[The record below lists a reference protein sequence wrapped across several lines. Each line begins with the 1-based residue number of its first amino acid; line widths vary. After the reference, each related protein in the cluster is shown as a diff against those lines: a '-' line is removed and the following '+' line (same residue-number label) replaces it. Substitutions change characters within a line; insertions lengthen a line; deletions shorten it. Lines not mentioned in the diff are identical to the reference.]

1 MQRIGIIALVATAT
15 PLAGAAESIPAAE
28 HEFLSRHCAVCHTG
42 DQAQAEVRLDGSE
55 IDWSTRRSTDLW
67 ERVHTALE
75 SEAMP
80 PEGAVQPS
88 GEARDRMVA
97 WLDSQLMRH
106 SGVGGVVP
114 RRLNREEYANSIRD
128 LFDMPGFA
136 LPNSFP
142 SDDSLDG
149 FDNVGEG
156 LVLSPPL
163 MAQYLTLAN
172 GIADELLP
180 PDGGPLKVERK
191 LYRIGPSD
199 LGITSGVAHVDG
211 GGFRLLSIR
220 TNASA
225 AGWPTRFEAVHSG
238 VYRIVIHARAHQTDR
253 MFFDRRTEPL
263 QMYLYAR
270 RKGEQTYELF
280 DNLRKL
286 KEFEVE
292 PSGETQVLT
301 AEIELMLGE
310 TFGIRWAD
318 GPAQSDPSNR
328 GMITKLLQDRV
339 KSDRLFY
346 AALLEYGGSPR
357 GAARKEIYEA
367 VTALM
372 RSGKLD
378 LSDPRLD
385 KAPGELGSLPPRA
398 FRGVSHFIYEEMFRL
413 GPALDVLD
421 AEVEGP
427 IRLIEDDIARTRRLR
442 TEKFLEAGPPGA
454 SRREHA
460 EAVLREFLPK
470 AFRRPVSEA
479 QLQEYMDLV
488 GRYFDENPESSVK
501 DGLHLAVRRALV
513 SPHFLYRGLR
523 PGHLDDFDLAGR
535 LSYFLTSSPPDERL
549 VALALEGRLSQPE
562 VLEQETDRLLHGPQS
577 ENFVRSFTGQWLGT
591 RLLEGIMPDPR
602 LTKYYQQHRRAM
614 NWETEMFF
622 AEILRENLPIDTF
635 IDAGFSYRNEDSNLF
650 YGGDL
655 EDKEMRRVTFP
666 RGGRQGGILG
676 LASVMM
682 ATANGVDTNP
692 ILRGVWLLD
701 NVFGMSLPDP
711 PSNIP
716 AIAPDTSGTTL
727 MRDQLAAHRANASC
741 ARCHN
746 HIDPIGMVL
755 ENFDPIGRWRDHYP
769 IYTKPPDGQETLT
782 EQFYSSVGKGVI
794 DGPPVDAVGI
804 LADGTRMEDVTDLK
818 RYLLERIDVFSRCL
832 TEKLMVY
839 ATGRPLSYGDGRVA
853 DEIVA
858 LTAEQGNGFRGLI
871 VNVVQS
877 EAFNTR

>member
-1 MQRIGIIALVATAT
+1 MRRIGIIALVATAA
-15 PLAGAAESIPAAE
+15 PLAGATESIPAAE
-28 HEFLSRHCAVCHTG
+28 HEFFARHCVVCHSG
-42 DQAQAEVRLDGSE
+42 EQAQAEVRLDGSE
-55 IDWSTRRSTDLW
+55 IDWSTRGTTELW
-67 ERVHTALE
+67 ERVHTALA
-75 SEAMP
+75 SAAMP
-80 PEGAVQPS
+80 PEGAERPS
-88 GEARDRMVA
+88 GAERARMVA
-97 WLDSQLMRH
+97 WLDSQLLRH

-114 RRLNREEYANSIRD
+114 RRLNREEYENSIRE
-128 LFDMPGFA
+128 LFDMPGFV

-163 MAQYLTLAN
+163 LAQYLTLAN

-180 PDGGPLKVERK
+180 PDSGPLEVEHK
-191 LYRIGPSD
+191 LYRIDPSD
-199 LGITSGVAHVDG
+199 LSTTAVAHADDG
-211 GGFRLLSIR
+211 SFRLLSIR

-225 AGWPTRFEAVHSG
+225 AGWPARFETVHSG
-238 VYRIVIHARAHQTDR
+238 VYRIVIQARAYQTDR
-253 MFFDRRTEPL
+253 MFFERLTEPL
-263 QMYLYAR
+263 QVHLYAR
-270 RKGEQTYELF
+270 RKGEQTYERF
-280 DNLRKL
+280 ENLRKL
-286 KEFEVE
+286 KEFTVE

-301 AEIELMLGE
+301 AEIELMQGE
-310 TFGIRWAD
+310 SFGIRWVD
-318 GPAQSDPSNR
+318 GPAQSSPSNR
-328 GMITKLLQDRV
+328 GLVSKVVEDRM
-339 KSDRLFY
+339 KSDRLYY
-346 AALLEYGGSPR
+346 AALLEYGGAPR
-357 GAARKEIYEA
+357 GAGRKEIYEA
-367 VTALM
+367 ITALM
-372 RSGKLD
+372 RSGNLD

-385 KAPGELGSLPPRA
+385 KTPNEIRALSPMA
-398 FRGVSHFIYEEMFRL
+398 FRGVSHFIYEEMFRF
-413 GPALDVLD
+413 GPALDVLGV
-421 AEVEGP
+421 EVEGP
-427 IRLIEDDIARTRRLR
+427 LQLIEDDIARTRRLR
-442 TEKFLEAGPPGA
+442 TKKFLEAGSPEA
-454 SRREHA
+454 SRRKHA
-460 EAVLREFLPK
+460 EAVLREFLPR

-479 QLQEYMDLV
+479 QLQEYMDPV
-488 GRYFDENPESSVK
+488 GRHFDENPESTIN

-523 PGHLDDFDLAGR
+523 PGRLDDFDLASR
-535 LSYFLTSSPPDERL
+535 LSYFLTSSPPDDRL
-549 VALALEGRLSQPE
+549 VALARTGKLSQPE
-562 VLEQETDRLLHGPQS
+562 VLERETDRLLGGPLS
-577 ENFVRSFTGQWLGT
+577 ENFVRSFTGQWLAT

-614 NWETEMFF
+614 IAETEMFF
-622 AEILRENLPIDTF
+622 GEILRENLPIDTF

-650 YGGDL
+650 YGGAL

-692 ILRGVWLLD
+692 ILRGVWMLD
-701 NVFGMSLPDP
+701 NVFGMPLPEP
-711 PSNIP
+711 PSNVA
-716 AIAPDTSGTTL
+716 AIAPDTSGATR
-727 MRDQLAAHRANASC
+727 MRDQLAAHRADASC

-746 HIDPIGMVL
+746 HIDPVGMVL

-804 LADGTRMEDVTDLK
+804 LADGTRLEDVTDLK
-818 RYLLERIDVFSRCL
+818 RYILERIDVFSRCL

-839 ATGRPLSYGDGRVA
+839 GTGRPLSYGDGRVA

-858 LTAEQGNGFRGLI
+858 LTAEQGNGFRDLV

-877 EAFNTR
+877 EAFHTR

>member
-1 MQRIGIIALVATAT
+1 MRRIGIIALMATAT
-15 PLAGAAESIPAAE
+15 PLAGATESIPAAE
-28 HEFLSRHCAVCHTG
+28 HEFLARHCAVCHSG

-55 IDWSTRRSTDLW
+55 IDWSTRRTTDLW
-67 ERVHTALE
+67 ERVHTALA
-75 SEAMP
+75 SAAMP
-80 PEGAVQPS
+80 PEGAEQPP
-88 GEARDRMVA
+88 GAERARMVA
-97 WLDSQLMRH
+97 WLDSQLLRH

-114 RRLNREEYANSIRD
+114 RRLNREEYENSIRD
-128 LFDMPGFA
+128 LFDMPGFV

-163 MAQYLTLAN
+163 LAQYLTLAN

-180 PDGGPLKVERK
+180 PDGGPVKVERK
-191 LYRIGPSD
+191 LHRIAPSD
-199 LGITSGVAHVDG
+199 LSTTAVAHVDDG
-211 GGFRLLSIR
+211 SFRLLSMR

-238 VYRIVIHARAHQTDR
+238 VYRIVIHARAYQTDR
-253 MFFDRRTEPL
+253 MFFKRRTEPL
-263 QMYLYAR
+263 QVHLYAR
-270 RKGEQTYELF
+270 HKGEQIYEQF

-286 KEFEVE
+286 KEFTVE

-301 AEIELMLGE
+301 AEIELMRGE
-310 TFGIRWAD
+310 IFGIRWAD
-318 GPAQSDPSNR
+318 GPAQSGPSNR
-328 GMITKLLQDRV
+328 QLISRLV
-339 KSDRLFY
+339 EDRLTGDRLYY
-346 AALLEYGGSPR
+346 AAVLEYGGAPR
-357 GAARKEIYEA
+357 GARGKEIYEA
-367 VTALM
+367 TTALM

-385 KAPGELGSLPPRA
+385 KTPDEIRSLSPMA
-398 FRGVSHFIYEEMFRL
+398 FRGVHHFIYEEMYRF

-421 AEVEGP
+421 VEVEGP
-427 IRLIEDDIARTRRLR
+427 LQLIEDDIARTRRLR
-442 TEKFLEAGPPGA
+442 TEKFLEAGPPDA
-454 SRREHA
+454 TKREHA
-460 EAVLREFLPK
+460 QAVLREFLPK

-488 GRYFDENPESSVK
+488 GRYFDENPESTIK

-523 PGHLDDFDLAGR
+523 PGRLDDFDLASR

-549 VALALEGRLSQPE
+549 VALAREGKLSQPE
-562 VLEQETDRLLHGPQS
+562 VLEQEIDRLLGGPLS

-614 NWETEMFF
+614 IAETEMFF
-622 AEILRENLPIDTF
+622 GEILRENLPIDTF
-635 IDAGFSYRNEDSNLF
+635 IDAGFSYRNKDSSLF

-701 NVFGMSLPDP
+701 NVFGMALPDP
-711 PSNIP
+711 PSNVA
-716 AIAPDTSGTTL
+716 AIAPDTSGATR
-727 MRDQLAAHRANASC
+727 MRDQLAAHRADASC

-746 HIDPIGMVL
+746 HIDPVGMVL

-782 EQFYSSVGKGVI
+782 EQFYSNVGKGVI

-804 LADGTRMEDVTDLK
+804 LADGTRLEDVTDLK
-818 RYLLERIDVFSRCL
+818 RYILERIDVFSRCL

-839 ATGRPLSYGDGRVA
+839 GTGRPLSYGDGRAA

-858 LTAEQGNGFRGLI
+858 LTAEQGNGFRDLV

-877 EAFNTR
+877 EAFHTR

>member
-1 MQRIGIIALVATAT
+1 MRRIGIIVLVATAT

-28 HEFLSRHCAVCHTG
+28 HEFLARHCAACHSG
-42 DQAQAEVRLDGSE
+42 EQAQAEVRLDGSE
-55 IDWSTRRSTDLW
+55 IDWSTRRSADLW

-75 SEAMP
+75 SAAMP
-80 PEGAVQPS
+80 PEGAAQPS
-88 GEARDRMVA
+88 GAERARMVA

-114 RRLNREEYANSIRD
+114 RRLNREEYENSIRD
-128 LFDMPGFA
+128 LFDMPGFV
-136 LPNSFP
+136 LPDSFP

-163 MAQYLTLAN
+163 LAQYLTLAN

-180 PDGGPLKVERK
+180 PDGGPVKVERK
-191 LYRIGPSD
+191 LYPIGPSG
-199 LGITSGVAHVDG
+199 LSTSGEAHVDG
-211 GGFRLLSIR
+211 GGFRLVSLRS
-220 TNASA
+220 NSSA

-238 VYRIVIHARAHQTDR
+238 IYRIVIHARAHQTDR
-253 MFFDRRTEPL
+253 MFFERLTEPL
-263 QMYLYAR
+263 PVHLYAR
-270 RKGEQTYELF
+270 PKGEQIYEQF
-280 DNLRKL
+280 ENLRKL

-292 PSGETQVLT
+292 PNGETQVLT
-301 AEIELMLGE
+301 AEIELMQGE
-310 TFGIRWAD
+310 IFGIRWVD
-318 GPAQSDPSNR
+318 GPAQSGPANR
-328 GMITKLLQDRV
+328 GLIGKIVEDRM
-339 KSDRLFY
+339 KRDRLFY
-346 AALLEYGGSPR
+346 AAVLEYGGAPR

-367 VTALM
+367 ITALM

-378 LSDPRLD
+378 LSGPRVETTPD
-385 KAPGELGSLPPRA
+385 ETRAVAPRA
-398 FRGVSHFIYEEMFRL
+398 FRGVTHFIYEEMFRF

-421 AEVEGP
+421 VEVEGP
-427 IRLIEDDIARTRRLR
+427 LQLIEDDIARARRLR
-442 TEKFLEAGPPGA
+442 TEKFLEVGPSEA
-454 SRREHA
+454 TKREHA
-460 EAVLREFLPK
+460 QAVLREFLPR

-479 QLQEYMDLV
+479 QLQGYMDLV
-488 GRYFDENPESSVK
+488 GRYLDENPESSVK

-523 PGHLDDFDLAGR
+523 PGRLDDFDLASR
-535 LSYFLTSSPPDERL
+535 LSYFLTSSPPDDRL
-549 VALALEGRLSQPE
+549 VELASQGKLSQPE
-562 VLEQETDRLLHGPQS
+562 VLEQETDRLLHGPLS

-602 LTKYYQQHRRAM
+602 LTKYYLQHRRAM
-614 NWETEMFF
+614 IWETEMFF

-655 EDKEMRRVTFP
+655 EDKEMQRVTFP
-666 RGGRQGGILG
+666 PGGRQGGVLG

-711 PSNIP
+711 PSNVA
-716 AIAPDTSGTTL
+716 AIAPDTSGATL
-727 MRDQLAAHRANASC
+727 MRDQLAAHRADASC

-746 HIDPIGMVL
+746 HIDPVGMVL

-794 DGPPVDAVGI
+794 DGPPVDAMGI
-804 LADGTRMEDVTDLK
+804 LADGTRLEDVTDLK
-818 RYLLERIDVFSRCL
+818 RYLLERIDLFSRCL

-839 ATGRPLSYGDGRVA
+839 GTGRPLSYGDGRLT

-858 LTAEQGNGFRGLI
+858 LTAEQGNGFRDLV